1 MLEIL
6 SATQLVTG
14 FMIIL
19 AAFIVR
25 GITGFGSGLIAI
37 PLIVLMVPINIAVP
51 MVGLLDYT
59 AALGHGVKLRNDI
72 RWRQILPLL
81 PFSLIGVLLALVKL
95 RNDIRWRQI
104 LPLLPFSLIG
114 VLLALYLFNTVDA
127 ELLKKFLGGFI
138 VLYALYTLLS
148 VKAHTH
154 KSLFWAVPS
163 GIFGGLI
170 GTLFGTGGPF
180 YVIYL
185 QLQGL
190 GKAAFR
196 ATIATVFF
204 LDGTARIAAY
214 TFNGFYTLEVM
225 ILIGISLPVMI
236 IGMYIGGHIHT
247 NFTHQTIQKA
257 IAVLLLFSGSALLF
271 SD

>member
-59 AALGHGVKLRNDI
+59 AALGHG
-72 RWRQILPLL
+72 
-81 PFSLIGVLLALVKL
+81 VKL

>member
-37 PLIVLMVPINIAVP
+37 PLIALMVPINIAVP

-59 AALGHGVKLRNDI
+59 AALGHG
-72 RWRQILPLL
+72 
-81 PFSLIGVLLALVKL
+81 VKL